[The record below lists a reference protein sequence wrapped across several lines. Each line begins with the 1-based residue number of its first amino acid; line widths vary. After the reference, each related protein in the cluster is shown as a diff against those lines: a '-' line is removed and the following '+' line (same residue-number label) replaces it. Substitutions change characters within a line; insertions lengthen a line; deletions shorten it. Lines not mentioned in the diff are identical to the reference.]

1 MRTTFKT
8 LMLALPLSVAAFVAQ
23 AADTSPVGRWQTID
37 DETGKPKSIVQI
49 ERAGNGTLSGKV
61 IEILQSNKGPN
72 PLCDKCDGAQKGKP
86 IKGMTILWGLKPDGT
101 AVWSGGSVLDPAKG
115 KTYKAKITL
124 TDGGKKLQ
132 MRGYI
137 GIEALGRTQT
147 WVRE

>member
-1 MRTTFKT
+1 
-8 LMLALPLSVAAFVAQ
+8 MLALPLAAASLLAQ
-23 AADTSPVGRWQTID
+23 AADSPVGRWKTID
-37 DETGKPKSIVQI
+37 DETGKPKSVVQI
-49 ERAGNGTLSGKV
+49 EQTGNGTLSGKV
-61 IEILQSNKGPN
+61 VDILQSDKGPN

-115 KTYKAKITL
+115 KTYKAKVTL

-132 MRGYI
+132 MRGYV

-147 WVRE
+147 WIRE